1 METCSVGPLRRAP
14 APAECGHGRH
24 LKEVTGQIPWL
35 CDHRAQRER
44 LCQTWETITKGPAGG
59 LGTAE
64 SGELEAAEGAQEGA
78 GPGAGSSGSL
88 VLRAVVAAR
97 WVEWS
102 TLGRQ
107 GQVIMDKKKRWWHRG
122 RGAVVVMV
130 VVGTRGH
137 FRGILQPSVR
147 HSLFSSPGDT
157 AGVPGPPLITENE
170 EEAASMG
177 LCSFPAL
184 ADLL

>member
-14 APAECGHGRH
+14 APAECGHGGH

-88 VLRAVVAAR
+88 VLRAVVATR

-122 RGAVVVMV
+122 RGGGSGNGGGGYLWAFQGDSSAKRSALPV
-130 VVGTRGH
+130 
-137 FRGILQPSVR
+137 LLSWR
-147 HSLFSSPGDT
+147 HSGG
-157 AGVPGPPLITENE
+157 AGTTSNNREWGGG
-170 EEAASMG
+170 G
-177 LCSFPAL
+177 LHGAVFLPSTC
-184 ADLL
+184 